1 MVVTLIGY
9 RGTGKTSVAGP
20 LAVRLGF
27 RAVDADAEIERRAGR
42 TIREIFAD
50 EGESGFRAREHDVMA
65 EYLAQDRLV
74 IAAGGGAVLDP
85 DTRARIRA
93 AGPAVWLRATI
104 ETIERQVAADAT
116 TRDRRPNL
124 TTTGGRNEIE
134 ELLALREPI
143 YRQCAT
149 LTVDIDGRPI
159 AAIVEEILTGLAGM
173 REANG
178 P

>member
-20 LAVRLGF
+20 LASRLGF
-27 RAVDADAEIERRAGR
+27 ESVDADAEIERRAGR
-42 TIREIFAD
+42 TIREIFAA
-50 EGESGFRAREHDVMA
+50 EGEAGFRARERDVMA

-74 IAAGGGAVLDP
+74 VAAGGGAVLDA

-93 AGPAVWLRATI
+93 AGPAVWLRATV

-124 TTTGGRNEIE
+124 TTGGRPEIE

-159 AAIVEEILTGLAGM
+159 DALVEEILTGLAGM

>member
-27 RAVDADAEIERRAGR
+27 QSVDGDAEIERRAGR

-50 EGESGFRAREHDVMA
+50 EGEPGFRIRERNVMA
-65 EYLAQDRLV
+65 EYLAQERLV
-74 IAAGGGAVLDP
+74 IAAGGGAVLDA

-93 AGPAVWLRATI
+93 AGPAVWLRTTV
-104 ETIERQVAADAT
+104 ETIERQVAADTT

-124 TTTGGRNEIE
+124 TSGGRREIE

-149 LTVDIDGRPI
+149 LIVDIDGRPI